1 MPTRNRQL
9 TVSNVDGFLSQINE
23 TSGPDTIIKIKCKG
37 ANCLFRTGSKK
48 NIKKAIEL
56 YTEAYDIQYEIRDF
70 YHPRT
75 LNILNISVQ
84 TTCSVCGFIID
95 IINKKNPCRLGKG
108 SF

>member
-37 ANCLFRTGSKK
+37 ANCLFRTGNKK

-56 YTEAYDIQYEIRDF
+56 YTEAYDIQHEIRDF

-75 LNILNISVQ
+75 LNILN
-84 TTCSVCGFIID
+84 CIIRCEKR
-95 IINKKNPCRLGKG
+95 IEQIRRNKL
-108 SF
+108 SH